1 MTWLNFTTLRM
12 AACIFFAAAICVA
25 QGNYDQQR
33 MLALIQQYMLMQQ
46 AAANSTSTADQQ
58 QAQMR
63 LAQQIMQMAEAAR
76 AQGVDP
82 GIGAALPQNLLQSMT
97 AAQAAAAPG
106 TPQIPPKRPGVKR
119 IAIAYPRVIFGAQ
132 VPGDTMAEP
141 VRQTIASYL
150 NGPSLEPV
158 PLQSRLPAQA
168 TAEAQGMQADY
179 VLHVSLTRKE
189 NKKGGMFGGLV
200 SKAAPALVMIPG
212 GGIVAAQV
220 KAAAAQTAAS
230 AGMAMSS
237 LIKDKDELT
246 LEYRL
251 VSTDGASAK
260 ASSSV
265 IKKAGTAGED
275 ILTPLV
281 EQAATAIV
289 AALNQ

>member
-1 MTWLNFTTLRM
+1 M
-12 AACIFFAAAICVA
+12 FFALNCFA
-25 QGNYDQQR
+25 QGSYDQQR
-33 MLALIQQYMLMQQ
+33 MLALIQQYMMMQQ
-46 AAANSTSTADQQ
+46 AAAAANSTVTADQHM
-58 QAQMR
+58 AQMR

-76 AQGVDP
+76 AQGVDT
-82 GIGAALPQNLLQSMT
+82 GISAALPPNLLQSMT
-97 AAQAAAAPG
+97 ASQAAITAG
-106 TPQIPPKRPGVKR
+106 IPQVSLKRPGVKR

-150 NGPSLEPV
+150 HGPSLESV
-158 PLQSRLPAQA
+158 PLQARLPTQT

-179 VLHVSLTRKE
+179 VLHISLTRKE
-189 NKKGGMFGGLV
+189 NKKGGMLGGLA

-212 GGIVAAQV
+212 GGMVAAQA

-230 AGMAMSS
+230 AGMVMSS

-251 VSTDGASAK
+251 VSTDGASVK

-281 EQAATAIV
+281 EQAATAIG